1 MRVKIS
7 EITSLV
13 QIGTFKFKKPTGYN
27 AGGSFVSHTLC
38 AQLSTRTKRT
48 VPIEKLLITYNK
60 LPAFFSQQQSRID
73 YHEHRTEAMPQCS
86 GYRGQNT
93 KG

>member
-1 MRVKIS
+1 MIWYCDPQGIATAVK
-7 EITSLV
+7 
-13 QIGTFKFKKPTGYN
+13 KFERIFFCSIMQAVVFEVNDIFAY
-27 AGGSFVSHTLC
+27 
-38 AQLSTRTKRT
+38 LSKKRT

-60 LPAFFSQQQSRID
+60 LPVFFSQQQSRID
-73 YHEHRTEAMPQCS
+73 YHEHRTEVMPQCS